1 MDSPADDEPELA
13 AAFTPTDAVI
23 CIVVGL
29 GLLLLGLVT
38 RPPRWLLAEPD
49 DHVVNGNGNGHGPA
63 VDADTLA
70 RAES

>member
-1 MDSPADDEPELA
+1 MASPADDDELEA
-13 AAFTPTDAVI
+13 APLEFRHGLVFIALAL
-23 CIVVGL
+23 VGL
-29 GLLLLGLVT
+29 AIAIVT

-49 DHVVNGNGNGHGPA
+49 DHTVNGNGPA